1 MRKGPRTRFAQ
12 LICSHLRQMKGR
24 LLLAA
29 LCVLGFSLTGL
40 LAPWPLKIIFD
51 HVLLDKPLPA
61 YLGFLGVMLHSG
73 KITTLLVISSPIIL
87 IALLRGVFSY
97 AQLYIASRIGYELVY
112 TLRREL
118 FVHLQQLS
126 LSFHHRSRS
135 GELFAKVISDTNAL
149 RDVLANTALTFTADL
164 LLLIGMFA
172 IMFALNWRLT
182 LIAVATLPVLTY
194 ALQYLYQ
201 KVKVSARTQR
211 KKEGRVASRVSEML
225 SAVSLVQ
232 AFGRQHYEEE
242 RFETESAKT
251 LEESIQTAR
260 IEAAAVRSV
269 EMISAVG
276 TWAVV
281 FWGAL
286 QALKGQLTPGDI
298 LIFAAYLTSMY
309 RPIRNLAKLSTK
321 FSKAMV
327 SAERIAEILDLEP
340 AVQDDPHAVKARHLK
355 GEIIF
360 DKVSFGYGDGDR
372 VLNDVSFTIAPG
384 QRTVLLGA
392 SGSGK
397 STIVSLILRL
407 YDAQEGAITI
417 DGVNIKHYQR
427 DSLRHAIGVVPQN
440 SVLFGTTIRE
450 NIAYGKLDA
459 TMEEIAVA
467 ARAANA
473 HDFISELEHGYE
485 TVIGERGATLSGG
498 QQQRIAIARAFIR
511 NAPILILDEPMT
523 GLDVESEAKV
533 REALKRLRVGKTC
546 LLITHDLKAAAEADR
561 ILALEEGRIVERG
574 PHSAVA
580 TESRRHRRLDDRRI
594 GQRKP

>member
-61 YLGFLGVMLHSG
+61 YLGFLGVMLPSG

-309 RPIRNLAKLSTK
+309 RPIRNLT
-321 FSKAMV
+321 FH
-327 SAERIAEILDLEP
+327 RI
-340 AVQDDPHAVKARHLK
+340 
-355 GEIIF
+355 
-360 DKVSFGYGDGDR
+360 
-372 VLNDVSFTIAPG
+372 
-384 QRTVLLGA
+384 
-392 SGSGK
+392 
-397 STIVSLILRL
+397 
-407 YDAQEGAITI
+407 
-417 DGVNIKHYQR
+417 
-427 DSLRHAIGVVPQN
+427 
-440 SVLFGTTIRE
+440 
-450 NIAYGKLDA
+450 
-459 TMEEIAVA
+459 
-467 ARAANA
+467 
-473 HDFISELEHGYE
+473 
-485 TVIGERGATLSGG
+485 
-498 QQQRIAIARAFIR
+498 
-511 NAPILILDEPMT
+511 
-523 GLDVESEAKV
+523 
-533 REALKRLRVGKTC
+533 
-546 LLITHDLKAAAEADR
+546 
-561 ILALEEGRIVERG
+561 
-574 PHSAVA
+574 
-580 TESRRHRRLDDRRI
+580 
-594 GQRKP
+594 